1 MNQSAKIVFLSY
13 ASEDA
18 SVADAVC
25 GALERAGVDCWI
37 APRDVVP
44 GEFYADAIVRAID
57 ASNVLV
63 LILSRSAASSPHVVR
78 EVERAASK
86 RHPVVSFR
94 IDLAPMPPALEYFLN
109 TSHWLDTSAV
119 GVAAALPK
127 LVDAV
132 RRLLVPIT
140 ARTDSPHIPA
150 PGAQSGASADPVH
163 IEANC
168 IAVLPF
174 ADMSEKGDQEFFS
187 DGLSEE
193 ITAALSKVRDLHV
206 VGRTSAFQ
214 FKGRSED
221 LRSIGRSLNAAH
233 LIEGSVRKAGER
245 VRIAAQLISADSG
258 LRLWAE
264 TYDRQLTDIFQ
275 IQEDI
280 ARAIAEALRGPL
292 GLSPG
297 ELLVPNRSVDLQAY
311 DDYLRAGAR
320 MHMHPDEAIALLE
333 AVVARDPRFAP
344 AWGLLGYAY
353 NLQTYLSP
361 VVRSAVGRC
370 SVREAREI
378 IHAIKGKADQ
388 AARQAI
394 LLDPRHAGGH
404 ATLAHLEFWRGNWSG
419 AERLFQKALAIDAD
433 HPHANHEYAIMLVSS
448 GYFEEGLKIIHRLTE
463 LEPRVAVYGVAAALF
478 TLLTGR
484 ISEAISIAEATR
496 PDASNSGFWRACALS
511 TAYATMGRYAE
522 AADQLL
528 DMAADAQISEDAART
543 AAQILR
549 RAPAVVAS
557 PQALPRFYSELNIVY
572 PFVGADERALE
583 YWEFQQQSGM
593 MACTFL
599 PWLPPFLRIRNTDR
613 FKRYIRSAGLI
624 DYWRGKGW
632 PTMCRPVGED
642 DFIFETKSDN
652 APATPDSAG
661 R

>member
-1 MNQSAKIVFLSY
+1 
-13 ASEDA
+13 
-18 SVADAVC
+18 
-25 GALERAGVDCWI
+25 
-37 APRDVVP
+37 
-44 GEFYADAIVRAID
+44 
-57 ASNVLV
+57 
-63 LILSRSAASSPHVVR
+63 
-78 EVERAASK
+78 
-86 RHPVVSFR
+86 
-94 IDLAPMPPALEYFLN
+94 MPPALEYFLN
-109 TSHWLDTSAV
+109 SSHWLDASASGV
-119 GVAAALPK
+119 GPALPK

-132 RRLLVPIT
+132 QRLLLSGGGR
-140 ARTDSPHIPA
+140 ADSPHM
-150 PGAQSGASADPVH
+150 PGSSAQSGVSAHPVNVD
-163 IEANC
+163 ANS

-187 DGLSEE
+187 DGLTEE
-193 ITAALSKVRDLHV
+193 ITAALSKVRDLRV

-221 LRSIGRSLNAAH
+221 LRTIGRSLNAAH

-264 TYDRQLTDIFQ
+264 TYDRQLNDIFE

-280 ARAIAEALRGPL
+280 ARAIAAALRVPL

-311 DDYLRAGAR
+311 DDYLRSGAR
-320 MHMHPDEAIALLE
+320 MHMHPDEAIVLLE
-333 AVVARDPRFAP
+333 AVVARGPRFAP
-344 AWGLLGYAY
+344 AWALLGYAY

-361 VVRSAVGRC
+361 VVRSAVQRC
-370 SVREAREI
+370 SVPEAGEI
-378 IHAIKGKADQ
+378 IRAIKDKADR
-388 AARQAI
+388 AARQAV

-419 AERLFQKALAIDAD
+419 AEKLFQKALAIDAD
-433 HPHANHEYAIMLVSS
+433 HPHASHEYAIMLVSS
-448 GYFEEGLKIIHRLTE
+448 GYFEEGLKIIHRLGK
-463 LEPRVAVYGVAAALF
+463 LEPRVPIYGVAAALF

-484 ISEAISIAEATR
+484 ISEAISMAEATR

-511 TAYATMGRYAE
+511 TAYATLGRYAD
-522 AADQLL
+522 AADHLL
-528 DMAADAQISEDAART
+528 DMSADGQISEDAART

-549 RAPAVVAS
+549 SAPAVAPS

-599 PWLPPFLRIRNTDR
+599 PWLPPFLRIRNTER
-613 FKRYIRSAGLI
+613 FKRYVRGAGLI

-642 DFIFETKSDN
+642 DFMFET
-652 APATPDSAG
+652 
-661 R
+661 